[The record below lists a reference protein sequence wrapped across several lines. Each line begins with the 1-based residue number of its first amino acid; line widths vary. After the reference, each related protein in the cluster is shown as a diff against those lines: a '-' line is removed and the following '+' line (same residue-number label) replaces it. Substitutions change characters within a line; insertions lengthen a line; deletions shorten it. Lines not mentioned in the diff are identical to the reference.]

1 MKNKILSFVLVLGL
15 PLSIMA
21 QKEISIIAHG
31 LGNQTFISKNKDS
44 ISIKGLENIIDIE
57 LLNSN
62 DSIQYQLVGYDS
74 KIFHSQYPK
83 IRYTNL
89 IGGQYE
95 LKYRLSSEQNF
106 KLIHINIEEA
116 IWQKWWFVPMI
127 VFYVLLLAGI
137 GFYMFFL
144 YNYRQKMKMEQ
155 LRNKIAADLH
165 DEVGSNL
172 SSIAIFTE
180 LLRKKLGNQ
189 MPDVLP
195 ILEKIKGNS
204 KDSVSLMQDTVWAI
218 KPGND
223 SVNKLLDRINAF
235 GREVL
240 ISNGIGYNTDLRS
253 DPEKL
258 NLDMETRKNIF
269 LILKEGI
276 NNIAK
281 HSQATEAV
289 FSIYQDTNATV
300 LELKDNGIGFD
311 LDSKTEGNGL
321 YNFKNRAED
330 SNLKFELDSE
340 KNKGTV
346 LRIYLA

>member
-15 PLSIMA
+15 PLSILA
-21 QKEISIIAHG
+21 QKEISIIARG
-31 LGNQTFISKNKDS
+31 LGNQTSISKNKDS
-44 ISIKGLENIIDIE
+44 ISIKGLENLIDIE
-57 LLNSN
+57 FPNSS
-62 DSIQYQLVGYDS
+62 DSIQYQLVGYDL
-74 KIFHSQYPK
+74 KIHHSQYPK

-106 KLIHINIEEA
+106 RFIHINIEEA
-116 IWQKWWFVPMI
+116 IWQKWWFVPMLVLYI
-127 VFYVLLLAGI
+127 LLLGGI

-144 YNYRQKMKMEQ
+144 YNYRQKMKIEM
-155 LRNKIAADLH
+155 LRNKIASDLH

-172 SSIAIFTE
+172 SSIAIFAE

-189 MPDVLP
+189 MPDVLL

-223 SVNKLLDRINAF
+223 SISKLLDRINAF
-235 GREVL
+235 AKEIL
-240 ISNGIGYNTDLRS
+240 IHNGISFAIDIKVDT
-253 DPEKL
+253 EKL
-258 NLDMETRKNIF
+258 NIDMETRKNIF

-281 HSQATEAV
+281 HSQATKAT
-289 FSIYQDTNATV
+289 FSIFQDNNSTI
-300 LELKDNGIGFD
+300 LELNDNGIGFD
-311 LDSKTEGNGL
+311 LNLETNGNGIH
-321 YNFKNRAED
+321 NFKNRAEE
-330 SNLKFELDSE
+330 SNLGFNIKSE
-340 KNKGTV
+340 KMKGTV
-346 LRIYLA
+346 LQIIL